1 MNVKKFSNI
10 VYVLIVGMLVLSL
23 SGCGGSSNNNG
34 STTTTSKLMVVSSA
48 AFVSGDTY
56 QIYKGGSIRG
66 TDPTIQNK
74 RLYVAPA
81 ESNATPVTLN
91 LQFSDTA
98 SNDTPFVITKA
109 DGTNETVV
117 FAFNPNGAV
126 GSNDTTSTGVIRWGG
141 TLQKYSGLTISSVS
155 GSEFEFVPSVIDID
169 TSDVVDI
176 VLSTD
181 DTATVN
187 GTSISAQDYV
197 WHLKPDYAG
206 EYWTYGQ
213 SGTTKYTK
221 KSQVEKLVD
230 MTEGVY
236 IARDIRYAPKTF
248 TYSESNTAT
257 KSNGTAEGDSDTLY
271 VAYYNSDAE
280 NIPDSTYK
288 YIAVALPSG
297 MGDAPGG
304 DMGSMT
310 GTPPDQNGQEMGTP
324 PNQSSQS
331 GTPPAM
337 PGSNFR
343 ASAGSFSDIVKAM
356 VHTEDEA
363 YDNPVLHITEPGTY
377 RLSGSWNGQ
386 IWVDTDDD
394 VSTDKVALIL
404 NGVTVNCNVAP
415 ALVFKKVYE
424 CYDSSTYSES
434 DVASGYE
441 TINEKLLDSN
451 DVYAGAV
458 VVIANGTTNTFTGT
472 NVPRLNDVTVNT
484 DDSYTSS
491 DLGNYVKAQEKLYKL
506 DGAFHSRR
514 SMVIGL
520 ADGATSGTLN
530 VNSDYEGLDSEMHLL
545 INSGTINV
553 TADDDGINVNEDNMS
568 VFYLEGGT
576 VTVKSSGGDGIDS
589 NGYVV
594 ATGGKLYISAGS
606 TAIGAAGESG
616 IDADKYVEI
625 TDNAAYYWAQA
636 GSTNW
641 TLQNSYSGTSENAPQ
656 QTNQPT
662 TNDQQT
668 TTNQETTT
676 QQQTTTQSNTET
688 AIDSNGNTT
697 TVTFQ
702 ATTSDT
708 KLGYRPVDERTAAEV
723 ATSGTNFKVL
733 SGYNDFAGITNN

>member
-10 VYVLIVGMLVLSL
+10 VYVLILGMFVLSL
-23 SGCGGSSNNNG
+23 SGCGGSSNNNNNN
-34 STTTTSKLMVVSSA
+34 STTTASKLMVVRSA

-56 QIYKGGSIRG
+56 QIYKGNNVSVLEEAVK
-66 TDPTIQNK
+66 TK
-74 RLYVAPA
+74 KLYVAPA
-81 ESNATPVTLN
+81 ASGAEINTLN
-91 LQFSDTA
+91 LQFSGTA
-98 SNDTPFVITKA
+98 SNDEPFVITKS
-109 DGTNETVV
+109 DGQTVV
-117 FAFNPNGAV
+117 VAYNPSGT
-126 GSNDTTSTGVIRWGG
+126 GTDTTTTTVTRYGGG
-141 TLQKYSGLTISSVS
+141 TQQQKYTGLTISSVS
-155 GSEFEFVPSVIDID
+155 GSELIPSGISVEG
-169 TSDVVDI
+169 TPVVVTLKEDG
-176 VLSTD
+176 
-181 DTATVN
+181 TATYSYEGVSQGSVPTN
-187 GTSISAQDYV
+187 DFIWAISEDV
-197 WHLKPDYAG
+197 AG
-206 EYWTYGQ
+206 EYWVQNGEIIDDADNLTITSSDG
-213 SGTTKYTK
+213 
-221 KSQVEKLVD
+221 L
-230 MTEGVY
+230 Y
-236 IARDIRYAPKTF
+236 IANDIVYVPDTLNF
-248 TYSESNTAT
+248 LESQTVT
-257 KSNGTAEGDSDTLY
+257 KANGTAEGDSDKLY
-271 VAYYNSDAE
+271 VAYYSAE
-280 NIPDSTYK
+280 AVGTANKYIVAALPDSM
-288 YIAVALPSG
+288 G
-297 MGDAPGG
+297 MGGTPGG
-304 DMGSMT
+304 D
-310 GTPPDQNGQEMGTP
+310 MGTP
-324 PNQSSQS
+324 PNQSSQG
-331 GTPPAM
+331 GTPPEM

-343 ASAGSFSDIVKAM
+343 ASAGNFDSIVEAM
-356 VHTEDEA
+356 THSAAEA
-363 YDNPVLHITEPGTY
+363 KKNPVLHITK
-377 RLSGSWNGQ
+377 SGSYKLKGTWNGQ
-386 IWVDTDDD
+386 IWIDIPDY
-394 VSTDKVALIL
+394 STTSTKKTKKDSDAKVLLIL
-404 NGVTVNCNVAP
+404 DGVTVKCTVAP

-424 CYDSSTYSES
+424 CGPSDSA
-434 DVASGYE
+434 DVKADYK
-441 TINEKLLDSN
+441 TLNTQLLNEGDLF
-451 DVYAGAV
+451 AGAA
-458 VVIANGTTNTFTGT
+458 VVIADGTTNTFTGT
-472 NVPRLNDVTVNT
+472 NVARLNDVTVNT
-484 DDSYTSS
+484 DDGYTTS
-491 DLGNYVKAQEKLYKL
+491 DVGNYVKAQEKLYKL
-506 DGAFHSRR
+506 DGAFHSRM

-520 ADGATSGTLN
+520 EDGATSGTLN
-530 VNSDYEGLDSEMHLL
+530 VDADYEGLDSEMHML

>member
-10 VYVLIVGMLVLSL
+10 VYVLILGMFVLSL
-23 SGCGGSSNNNG
+23 SGCGGSSNNNNN
-34 STTTTSKLMVVSSA
+34 STTTASKLMVVRSA

-56 QIYKGGSIRG
+56 QIYKGNNVSVLEEAVK
-66 TDPTIQNK
+66 TK
-74 RLYVAPA
+74 KLYVAPA
-81 ESNATPVTLN
+81 ASGAEINTLN
-91 LQFSDTA
+91 LQFSGTA
-98 SNDTPFVITKA
+98 SNDEPFVITKS
-109 DGTNETVV
+109 DGQTVV
-117 FAFNPNGAV
+117 VAYNPSGT
-126 GSNDTTSTGVIRWGG
+126 GTDTTTTTVTRYGGG
-141 TLQKYSGLTISSVS
+141 TQQQKYTGLTISSVS

-176 VLSTD
+176 VLSTN
-181 DTATVN
+181 DTATVG
-187 GTSISAQDYV
+187 GTTITAQDYV

-221 KSQVEKLVD
+221 KSEVEKLVSI
-230 MTEGVY
+230 TKGVY

-324 PNQSSQS
+324 PNQSSQG

-337 PGSNFR
+337 PGSNFN
-343 ASAGSFSDIVKAM
+343 ASASNFDSIVKTM
-356 VHTEDEA
+356 VHSESDA

-424 CYDSSTYSES
+424 CYDDSTYSES

-676 QQQTTTQSNTET
+676 QQQTTTQSNT
-688 AIDSNGNTT
+688 
-697 TVTFQ
+697 
-702 ATTSDT
+702 
-708 KLGYRPVDERTAAEV
+708 
-723 ATSGTNFKVL
+723 
-733 SGYNDFAGITNN
+733 